1 VFLAQKL
8 ERGIARTPNIVWG
21 RCRGPA
27 GFSGPRTRGLRP
39 GLTSQPPLRGSFL
52 GGAVFVGAGLCVCH
66 GLAAAAAREFVRPS
80 YPGLAPGLTPPPLR
94 GSFSHVAM
102 FVGRIVFRIRL
113 WILPP
118 PATRLRTL
126 DLSGLLRFRPTLA
139 IGSRRFVLSGLTA
152 AFAATRDRLSCSQLQ
167 E

>member
-27 GFSGPRTRGLRP
+27 GLLGTRTRGLRP

-66 GLAAAAAREFVRPS
+66 GLVAAAAREFVRPS

-118 PATRLRTL
+118 PTTVCERSISQGCCGFGPHSR
-126 DLSGLLRFRPTLA
+126 SVRE
-139 IGSRRFVLSGLTA
+139 GSFSP
-152 AFAATRDRLSCSQLQ
+152 D
-167 E
+167 